1 MSIINIINEEEN
13 SILSLVEIKNFL
25 RIDFDNDDQLL
36 LKALNTATRQCEL
49 CISKTLNKKTYV
61 YSTFNEIRE
70 KVFLQFAPIL
80 SIEKI
85 ETLNIKNI
93 ITVINESNYIFD
105 NVLNA
110 VIFKNIPT
118 NIFRLDTTYKAGFEV
133 VSDDLKQGLL
143 YHIAKLYE
151 DKTGFYPIPKASNLI
166 YKNYKKIKL

>member
-13 SILSLVEIKNFL
+13 NILSIDEIKNFL
-25 RIDFDNDDQLL
+25 RIDFDNDDKLL
-36 LKALNTATRQCEL
+36 SKALNTATKQCEL

-61 YSTFNEIRE
+61 YSTFNEVKE
-70 KVFLQFAPIL
+70 KICLQFEPII

-85 ETLNIKNI
+85 EIVNTKNIK
-93 ITVINESNYIFD
+93 TVMNETNYIFD
-105 NVLNA
+105 KVLNA
-110 VIFKNIPT
+110 VIFKNVPT
-118 NIFRLDTTYKAGFEV
+118 NFFRLDITYKAGFEIV
-133 VSDDLKQGLL
+133 TDDLKQGLL